1 MRRIEGAEGCANPKG
16 KTTVSTNRDPS
27 ELSIIFIPTLLC
39 LILWV
44 LIFSP
49 HCLLS
54 LHKCLLILL
63 IFSMNRLWFI
73 DSWFVLYIGFTDFI
87 TKSDYFLQSLLDVTS
102 FSCRDFL
109 CAVKL
114 LVSNSSTLFIKAL
127 GAMKFPLSTL
137 FIVSHKFENA
147 VYSFSLKVFNF
158 FFCLAHFSFSR
169 ELFSFH
175 NTLSSLYFLLFISS
189 FNQWWSGSI

>member
-137 FIVSHKFENA
+137 
-147 VYSFSLKVFNF
+147 SL
-158 FFCLAHFSFSR
+158 CP
-169 ELFSFH
+169 
-175 NTLSSLYFLLFISS
+175 TSLRMLFIHFHWKSLIS
-189 FNQWWSGSI
+189 FFAWPIFHSVENCSVSIIL

>member
-1 MRRIEGAEGCANPKG
+1 MAVLWKALPAADFKPTTGLRSGTLMEQLWEGWKELKGVPTPKEKQQYQLTG
-16 KTTVSTNRDPS
+16 TPQNSVSF
-27 ELSIIFIPTLLC
+27 FIPTLLC

-137 FIVSHKFENA
+137 
-147 VYSFSLKVFNF
+147 
-158 FFCLAHFSFSR
+158 
-169 ELFSFH
+169 
-175 NTLSSLYFLLFISS
+175 SLYPTSLRMLFIHFHWKSLIS
-189 FNQWWSGSI
+189 FFLSDPFFIQ